1 MTYFHYL
8 LHFNGRTVSP
18 LQYHVNFPQK
28 PSILRRLQAGVCA
41 RAAQLGRV
49 VGVGGRGGRRRPQKG
64 PQAPPQ
70 ALLAAPPAAQLL
82 RVVRERLQQRRGGL
96 QGQKAAWCWTRVRTR
111 WRTAW
116 RASPAPHA
124 AVAAPQGRQRRRP
137 VSFSTSRFIHTWND
151 KFFEYM

>member
-1 MTYFHYL
+1 MVYTVHDSIAMGTRQFSSKT
-8 LHFNGRTVSP
+8 FN
-18 LQYHVNFPQK
+18 
-28 PSILRRLQAGVCA
+28 LRRFQTGVCA

-64 PQAPPQ
+64 PQAPAQ

-82 RVVRERLQQRRGGL
+82 RVVRERLQQRRGL
-96 QGQKAAWCWTRVRTR
+96 QGQKAAWARFRTR